1 MEPVTKIA
9 TCSYCGTHSTL
20 VFDAHRHELVCP
32 ACRAPLHVMK
42 PVKEPVEQASPKAA
56 AKPVKP
62 YRPSSD
68 TKYKAKGDPWK
79 KPKKKKKK
87 AKSLF
92 KKAFDGIEDIF
103 DLFD

>member
-9 TCSYCGTHSTL
+9 TCSYCGTRSTL
-20 VFDAHRHELVCP
+20 VFDSARHELVCP

-42 PVKEPVEQASPKAA
+42 PVPKPVEHVAPKAK

-62 YRPSSD
+62 YKPSSD
-68 TKYKAKGDPWK
+68 AKYRVEQPWQ
-79 KPKKKKKK
+79 KPKKKKKR
-87 AKSLF
+87 KSFL
-92 KKAFDGIEDIF
+92 KKAFDEVEDLF